1 MKRYKIIFSASGT
14 GGHIFPAIAVAKK
27 VKEPI
32 IFICSKYGMG
42 KTIFSEEK
50 FKYILIPIKGF
61 LGLSFFGKLKRA
73 PLFILSILIVLGIF
87 IKYRPKVIFGF
98 GGYASFPV
106 LFWAWILKRKYFIQE
121 QNSIPGFVNRFFS
134 KGAQAIFLG
143 FPNTKVEGKKIFTG
157 NPVREEFLKINPK
170 EEISFPLKI
179 LIIGGSQGSKFLN
192 ETIIKL
198 LPEIKDFPIKV
209 YHQSGKEYLEVLKRE
224 YEKYGFDFKVFD
236 FIKNL
241 WDYYEEADL
250 IICRAGALTIYEI
263 ISSGRCA
270 ILVPF
275 KGATENHQF
284 YNAKYLEEKGAAFL
298 IEENERTAEGLLKNL
313 KVILKNPNLLIEMGK
328 RAKELEVK
336 KGMDL
341 ILENLNFCLEGRRY
355 AISQS

>member
-14 GGHIFPAIAVAKK
+14 GGHIFPAIAVAKR

-61 LGLSFFGKLKRA
+61 LGLKLFEKLKRI
-73 PLFILSILIVLGIF
+73 PLFLLSIFIVLGIF
-87 IKYRPKVIFGF
+87 IRYRPRVIFGF

-106 LFWAWILKRKYFIQE
+106 LFWAWLLKRKYFIQE
-121 QNSIPGFVNRFFS
+121 QNSIPGFVNRLFS

-143 FPNTKVEGKKIFTG
+143 FPNTKIDGKKIFTG

-170 EEISFPLKI
+170 EEISFPLKV

-198 LPEIKDFPIKV
+198 LPEIKDFPIKI
-209 YHQSGKEYLEVLKRE
+209 YHQSGKEFLEVLKRE
-224 YEKYGFDFKVFD
+224 YEKYGFNFEVFD
-236 FIKNL
+236 FIKNP
-241 WDYYEEADL
+241 WDYYEEANL

-263 ISSGRCA
+263 ISSGRGA
-270 ILVPF
+270 ILIPF
-275 KGATENHQF
+275 KGATDNHQF
-284 YNAKYLEEKGAAFL
+284 YNAKFLEEKGAAFL
-298 IEENERTAEGLLKNL
+298 IEENERTGELLLKYL
-313 KVILKNPNLLIEMGK
+313 KVIWENPKLLIEMGK
-328 RAKELEVK
+328 KAKELEVK
-336 KGMDL
+336 GGMDL
-341 ILENLNFCLEGRRY
+341 ILKNLNFYLEGKGY